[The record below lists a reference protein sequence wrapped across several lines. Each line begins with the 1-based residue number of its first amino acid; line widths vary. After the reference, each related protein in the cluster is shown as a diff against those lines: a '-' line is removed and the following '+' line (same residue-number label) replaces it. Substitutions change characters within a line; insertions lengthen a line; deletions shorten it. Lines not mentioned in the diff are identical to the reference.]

1 MKMLSRRACLAAVG
15 VSVLCIQT
23 AACGNGESATGTSTN
38 TSMGAGGGTGTSTST
53 STGSG
58 SAAMPHTLYVA
69 HEGSLGAYDIA
80 TGAEIEGS
88 IPNISDPK
96 FMQALDD
103 GTVIVNNSNKDQI
116 LVVNGRPATEI
127 KRFPSSSQG
136 GKKPNDSYI
145 SPVYNGKTY
154 WLTLNDG
161 TTTAETSSA
170 TFVDITPDSATRFQP
185 LGEVRAGIGH
195 HQASFSTTRERMV
208 VSNLFDCDNVLSVYD
223 FSDMKNIKVLETLTA
238 AEAGLDGSTME
249 KTCDPTESAGV
260 APRPHGCATSKA
272 NGKIYCNVTGPGV
285 IAVIDPDA
293 DPPAFKMLPTTG
305 KGGGYTKSSDGGKF
319 IYAVQALPREGKG
332 GADCQIGQLLTIDAT
347 SESIVGEIPLFY
359 KGPGCKDVLVGTD
372 EETANPNRIRTSLDG
387 KTMFIALSGG
397 FLNGA
402 ARVRQHLVLD
412 ISNPGAPV
420 QLPSIPVGTSTGDRA
435 SEISGDG
442 KWLFVADVIDGT
454 VTQIDIAART
464 VARTL
469 TVKANP
475 LMISTYGTVEGP
487 SLQVGPVY

>member
-1 MKMLSRRACLAAVG
+1 MKMLNGRVCLATVG
-15 VSVLCIQT
+15 ISFLIIQT
-23 AACGNGESATGTSTN
+23 SACDNGESASGAGMTTGT
-38 TSMGAGGGTGTSTST
+38 GAGTGGGTST

-58 SAAMPHTLYVA
+58 PGAMPHTLYVA

-80 TGAEIEGS
+80 TGTEIEGS

-116 LVVNGRPATEI
+116 LVVNGRPVAEV
-127 KRFPSSSQG
+127 KRFPSSSLG

-145 SPVYNGKTY
+145 TPEYNGKTY

-161 TTTAETSSA
+161 TTTAETSTV
-170 TFVDITPDSATRFQP
+170 TFIDITSGSATRFQP
-185 LGEVRAGIGH
+185 LGEVKAGIGH

-223 FSDMKNIKVLETLTA
+223 FSDLKNIKVLETLTA
-238 AEAGLDGSTME
+238 AEIGLDGSTME
-249 KTCDPTESAGV
+249 KTCDPAESAGV

-272 NGKIYCNVTGPGV
+272 TGKVYCNVTGPG
-285 IAVIDPDA
+285 IISVIDLDV
-293 DPPAFKMLPTTG
+293 DPPTFKMLPTSG
-305 KGGGYTKSSDGGKF
+305 KGGGYTKSFDGGKF

-332 GADCQIGQLLTIDAT
+332 GVDCQIGQILTVDTA
-347 SESIVGEIPLFY
+347 SESIVTETPLFY

-372 EETANPNRIRTSLDG
+372 EETANPNRIRISVDG
-387 KTMFIALSGG
+387 KTMFIAISGG
-397 FLNGA
+397 FKLDT
-402 ARVRQHLVLD
+402 ARVRQHLVVDL
-412 ISNPGAPV
+412 SNPSSPV
-420 QLPSIPVGTSTGDRA
+420 QLPSIPVGTSSGDRA

-454 VTQIDIAART
+454 VTQIDIATRT
-464 VARTL
+464 VTRTL

-475 LMISTYGTVEGP
+475 LMIATYGSAEGP